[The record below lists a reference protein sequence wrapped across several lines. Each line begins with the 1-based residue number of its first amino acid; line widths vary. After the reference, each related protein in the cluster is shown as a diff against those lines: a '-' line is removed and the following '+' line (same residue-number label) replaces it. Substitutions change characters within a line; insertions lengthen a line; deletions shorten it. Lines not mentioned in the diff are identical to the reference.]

1 MRYRL
6 LLGSFGLCVALLL
19 AGSATASSPRTVVPD
34 RWLTSPPSATPT
46 PTPIP
51 QLTEIALGVPAGDAY
66 RPSSLAVDATRAM
79 AYVYSTRGPAG
90 DPVLSLID
98 LARGVVTRVLRL
110 PGATFNNA
118 GQVLLAPDGSRG
130 YLVNPDLKTLRLFDP
145 QTGRL
150 GPQEIKDVQA
160 AALSPDGRRLYV
172 IGESRVAAYETEQ
185 LAATALY
192 TLTLWSQNV
201 SRPAALAA
209 GRDGVAIAL
218 RGRQDS
224 LALYAA
230 EQGKRLAD
238 VSLDGYAEA
247 IASGPAGG
255 WAVRL
260 GYPAPRVQRFDAG
273 LRLLAEAP
281 APTGSGLFYDAAHRR
296 YVLGGWWPTSGPT
309 AKGGTVLALAEQNL
323 AALAEEPW
331 LEGSPPDVFESYGD
345 QLLALTRSGNAQ
357 LSTLAADSLR
367 PVGRTILGVQLLDM
381 ALDED
386 TGTLY
391 VADNHQRIHVVSAG
405 DGRERAIWQ
414 GKAPLALDARNG
426 RLYVNSSE
434 GVQALDKQTGQV
446 RASYPQA
453 GAIAA
458 DPARDLVY
466 LVDRGVTMYDRLGR
480 PVAPLTSTFPIPQGF
495 SPNPY
500 AVAAW
505 VNPVTG
511 DLAVAMNNGTPGSNN
526 STYLRLYPPGVD
538 RPITITNNA
547 QWVQDVTFD
556 PAGGDAFV
564 SYGASFKGL
573 EALRRLGRTGAELA
587 ALRGRYGALALDDRA
602 GLLYAA
608 AAGAIA
614 RVRAADLSLLAV
626 YRAPE
631 QVQQLLLDARGSA
644 LRA

>member
-1 MRYRL
+1 MRPSKES
-6 LLGSFGLCVALLL
+6 G
-19 AGSATASSPRTVVPD
+19 
-34 RWLTSPPSATPT
+34 WLT
-46 PTPIP
+46 
-51 QLTEIALGVPAGDAY
+51 Y
-66 RPSSLAVDATRAM
+66 RWT
-79 AYVYSTRGPAG
+79 
-90 DPVLSLID
+90 
-98 LARGVVTRVLRL
+98 VTRRRL
-110 PGATFNNA
+110 PR
-118 GQVLLAPDGSRG
+118 AP
-130 YLVNPDLKTLRLFDP
+130 
-145 QTGRL
+145 
-150 GPQEIKDVQA
+150 
-160 AALSPDGRRLYV
+160 
-172 IGESRVAAYETEQ
+172 
-185 LAATALY
+185 
-192 TLTLWSQNV
+192 
-201 SRPAALAA
+201 LAA
-209 GRDGVAIAL
+209 GRFAWAIPPRACSVSTPACGRWL
-218 RGRQDS
+218 RRRR
-224 LALYAA
+224 LRAA
-230 EQGKRLAD
+230 GCSTTRR
-238 VSLDGYAEA
+238 S
-247 IASGPAGG
+247 
-255 WAVRL
+255 
-260 GYPAPRVQRFDAG
+260 
-273 LRLLAEAP
+273 
-281 APTGSGLFYDAAHRR
+281 RR

-323 AALAEEPW
+323 AVLAEEPW
-331 LEGSPPDVFESYGD
+331 LEDRPPDVFESYGD

-386 TGTLY
+386 TSTLY

-466 LVDRGVTMYDRLGR
+466 LVDGGVTMYDRLGR
-480 PVAPLTSTFPIPQGF
+480 PAGRLTSTFPIPQGF

-538 RPITITNNA
+538 RPITITSTV
-547 QWVQDVTFD
+547 QWVQGVTFD

-573 EALRRLGRTGAELA
+573 EALQRLGRSGAELA
-587 ALRGRYGALALDDRA
+587 ALRGRYGALALDRRA

-608 AAGAIA
+608 ASGAIA

-631 QVQQLLLDARGSA
+631 QVQQLLLDSAAGRLYARDPASSRLAVIPLAALEAPDMRPQPVSGLPGDAVRELAATADGPGTALYVSAGMDLYRFARHESVGAPARGLRAA
-644 LRA
+644 LRSAHRGRRRHRRRALRRRRALLHGER